1 MILILVAD
9 DDALLKI
16 LPEVIPKPDKGP
28 VFNEGGTMGRLECTK
43 SLAYK
48 LFSVSVIPGG
58 TNLLVAG
65 VKSDDYQ
72 VFRVRFGNDHMG
84 K

>member
-1 MILILVAD
+1 
-9 DDALLKI
+9 
-16 LPEVIPKPDKGP
+16 
-28 VFNEGGTMGRLECTK
+28 MGRLECTK

-84 K
+84 E